1 MTDLVLL
8 EPAQREL
15 EEIAKIHMNLADQIP
30 QKNSTNLI
38 LGTLSRL
45 EPFPLSGAQR
55 FSAWRST
62 ARVRFPFFLLHEKKT
77 SFSGCLFSWSGRRE
91 SNPQRKLG
99 KLEFYH

>member
-38 LGTLSRL
+38 LGTLSGS
-45 EPFPLSGAQR
+45 EPFPLPGHIPQD
-55 FSAWRST
+55 
-62 ARVRFPFFLLHEKKT
+62 
-77 SFSGCLFSWSGRRE
+77 RE
-91 SNPQRKLG
+91 LRNGGYRYVIAG
-99 KLEFYH
+99 KHICAYRLIAETVYV